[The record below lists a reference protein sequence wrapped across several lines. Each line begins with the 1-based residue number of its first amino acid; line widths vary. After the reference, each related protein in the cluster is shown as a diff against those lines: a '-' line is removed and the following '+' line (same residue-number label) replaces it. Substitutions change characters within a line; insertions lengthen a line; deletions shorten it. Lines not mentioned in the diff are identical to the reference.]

1 MLLISNILY
10 CDYSVS
16 TSQSILFSFIE
27 ELTGDLWCIRLSAFS
42 LALYNNCDLVSHN
55 NL

>member
-16 TSQSILFSFIE
+16 TSQSILFSSIE
-27 ELTGDLWCIRLSAFS
+27 ELTGES
-42 LALYNNCDLVSHN
+42 LVYQAECLLPGP
-55 NL
+55 L